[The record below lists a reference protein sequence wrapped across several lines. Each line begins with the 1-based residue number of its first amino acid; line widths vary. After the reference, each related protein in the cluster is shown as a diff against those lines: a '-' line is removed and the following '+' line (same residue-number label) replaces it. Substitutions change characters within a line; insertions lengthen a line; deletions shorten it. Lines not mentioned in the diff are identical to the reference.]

1 MPIHCQYYAN
11 PRSIFLWIFA
21 NPCQSMPILA
31 NPMPISGQSVTSY
44 VLNHRTSPLCGMV
57 PSLLGGWNPF
67 HHAIPIPAQYRPI
80 LCQAWADPL
89 QIQCKP
95 SANRTPIQ
103 GHSLDQSRITF
114 LSIYANPGQSNANFR
129 PFPRAICP
137 WIGTRFSPI
146 GNRLAQDMPIKSQS
160 ETSYVVN
167 HRTSP
172 LYGW

>member
-80 LCQAWADPL
+80 LCQAWANPL
-89 QIQCKP
+89 QIQCKYGMVP
-95 SANRTPIQ
+95 SPFGGTKPSHPVATQCKLDTNPAPLLGTIQ
-103 GHSLDQSRITF
+103 NQSGHSMPFNAKTSISLRLDWHS
-114 LSIYANPGQSNANFR
+114 
-129 PFPRAICP
+129 
-137 WIGTRFSPI
+137 W
-146 GNRLAQDMPIKSQS
+146 SQS
-160 ETSYVVN
+160 ED
-167 HRTSP
+167 
-172 LYGW
+172 